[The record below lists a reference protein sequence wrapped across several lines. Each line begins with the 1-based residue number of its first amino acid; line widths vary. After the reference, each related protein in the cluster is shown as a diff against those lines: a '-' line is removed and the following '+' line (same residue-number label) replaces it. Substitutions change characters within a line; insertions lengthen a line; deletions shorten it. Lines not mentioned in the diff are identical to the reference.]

1 MDSAQQ
7 DTAVSQAGAPGV
19 TGLLRGLFGAASESD
34 LPPRVR
40 QRVRE
45 QQAASEILAGWI
57 QLAVVLFLG
66 LLYAVAPKTFS
77 ADAMFA
83 PVPWALGGF
92 LGFTLLR
99 LVLAYRR
106 SLPRA
111 FSALFCAVDMALL
124 LLLIWSFHIQY
135 EQPPAFILKAP
146 TLFYVF
152 IFIALRALLLEP
164 WLVMVAGLS
173 AAVGW
178 LLVVTAIILT
188 DDRPGLITHN
198 YVEYLTS
205 SRMLVGAEVDK
216 IVVILVAT
224 GLIGVAMLRARTL
237 LLRSVA
243 DEVRARD
250 LARFFAPEVAERIT
264 AGEVELV
271 PGRGEGREAA
281 ILFLDIRGFTVM
293 AATMA
298 AEELIRLLAEYQ
310 ARLVQPILDNGGTAE
325 KYLGDGMMAAFGAV
339 VKRETYAA
347 DAIRAAEGI
356 LAVADRWN
364 AERVGAGQPPIG
376 VRVSITAGPIVA
388 GAVGGEARL
397 EYAVVGHPVNLA
409 AKLEKHAKVEGVRA
423 LCTRVAYEQAL
434 AQGWRPRIRP
444 ELRPARA
451 VAGVTEPVD
460 LVMLAPE
467 VNGRG

>member
-1 MDSAQQ
+1 VFRSAI
-7 DTAVSQAGAPGV
+7 
-19 TGLLRGLFGAASESD
+19 ESD

-40 QRVRE
+40 QRIRE
-45 QQAASEILAGWI
+45 QQAASEILVGWV

-66 LLYAVAPKTFS
+66 ILYAVSPKTFS

-83 PVPWALGGF
+83 PVPWAIGGF
-92 LGFTLLR
+92 LLFALIR
-99 LVLAYRR
+99 LGAAYRR
-106 SLPRA
+106 PLRPA
-111 FSALFCAVDMALL
+111 FAALCCVVDIALL

-164 WLVMVAGLS
+164 WLVMVAGVS
-173 AAVGW
+173 AAFGW
-178 LLVVTAIILT
+178 CLLVVAVALT
-188 DDRPGLITHN
+188 DDRPGVITRS
-198 YVEYLTS
+198 YVEYLTA
-205 SRMLVGAEVDK
+205 SRLLVGAEVDK

-224 GLIGVAMLRARTL
+224 TLIGLAMVRARTL

-264 AGEVELV
+264 TGAVEVV
-271 PGRGEGREAA
+271 PGRGEGRDAA
-281 ILFLDIRGFTVM
+281 ILYLDIRGFTGM
-293 AATMA
+293 AASMP
-298 AEELIRLLAEYQ
+298 AEDLIRLLAEYQ
-310 ARLVQPILDNGGTAE
+310 ARFIPPILDHGGTAE
-325 KYLGDGMMAAFGAV
+325 KYLGDGMVAAFGAV
-339 VKRETYAA
+339 VRRETYAA
-347 DAIRAAEGI
+347 DALRAAEGI

-364 AERVGAGQPPIG
+364 AERAADGRPPIG
-376 VRVSITAGPIVA
+376 VRVAITAGPIVA

-423 LCTRVAYEQAL
+423 LCTREAYERAL
-434 AQGWRPRIRP
+434 AQGWRPQRTP
-444 ELRPARA
+444 EFRPARA
-451 VAGVTEPVD
+451 VAGVGEPVD
-460 LVMLAPE
+460 LVMLAP
-467 VNGRG
+467 

>member
-1 MDSAQQ
+1 MTEAERRGRP
-7 DTAVSQAGAPGV
+7 TPGAGASGV
-19 TGLLRGLFGAASESD
+19 TGLVRGLFRATSEAD

-40 QRVRE
+40 QRIRE

-57 QLAVVLFLG
+57 QLAVVFFLG
-66 LLYAVAPKTFS
+66 LLYAATPKTFS

-83 PVPWALGGF
+83 PVPWAIGAF
-92 LGFTLLR
+92 LLFTLAR
-99 LVLAYRR
+99 LWVAYRWPLR
-106 SLPRA
+106 PA
-111 FSALFCAVDMALL
+111 FSALFCVGDTTLL
-124 LLLIWSFHIQY
+124 LLLIWVFHIQY

-146 TLFYVF
+146 TLWYVF

-164 WLVMVAGLS
+164 WLVMLTGLS

-178 LLVVTAIILT
+178 LLVVGAVVLR
-188 DDRPGLITHN
+188 DNRPGLITHN

-205 SRMLVGAEVDK
+205 SRLLVGAEVDK
-216 IVVILVAT
+216 VVAILVAT

-264 AGEVELV
+264 TGTVEVV

-281 ILFLDIRGFTVM
+281 ILYLDIRGFTAM
-293 AATMA
+293 AAAMPA
-298 AEELIRLLAEYQ
+298 AELIGLLAEYQ
-310 ARLVQPILDNGGTAE
+310 ARLGKPILDHGGTAE

-347 DAIRAAEGI
+347 DALRAAEGI
-356 LAVADRWN
+356 LAVADAWN
-364 AERVGAGQPPIG
+364 AERGSAGQPSIG
-376 VRVSITAGPIVA
+376 VRVAITAGPIVA

-423 LCTRVAYEQAL
+423 LCTREAYERAL
-434 AQGWRPRIRP
+434 AQGWQPQGSPEIR
-444 ELRPARA
+444 LART

-460 LVMLAPE
+460 LVMLAP
-467 VNGRG
+467 